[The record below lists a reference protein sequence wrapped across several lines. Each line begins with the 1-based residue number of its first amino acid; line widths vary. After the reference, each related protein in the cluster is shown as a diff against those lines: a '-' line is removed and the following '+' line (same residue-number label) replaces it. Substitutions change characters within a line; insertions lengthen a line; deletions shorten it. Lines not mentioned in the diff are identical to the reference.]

1 MSNEQLL
8 GNTFPQPP
16 EARSYARQRL
26 PYFCRANDCP
36 MPAHQYS
43 LFSDPLEEVVIAA
56 FPQFEGSEIEYK
68 SARGGFPGS
77 FWETY
82 SAFANTEG
90 GLVVL
95 GVKEEANGRFVPD
108 GLTLEQVQRFRQD
121 FFDTQNNRNKIST
134 DLLNDAHVQ
143 TVPVPDRPDHYLLA
157 FDIPRANREQMPVYI
172 GLDPNAG
179 TYKRREGGDYR
190 CTREAVRRMVADSDA
205 NVPADSRILRGFA
218 FPRDLDLRS
227 LQQFRQLMGSLQPGH
242 PWLTDDDLEL
252 LRKLG
257 AYRFD
262 RQTQHEGLTLA
273 GVLMF
278 GKTEAIH
285 DPECAP
291 QFFPDYQE
299 VLTHDPDVRWTD
311 RLYPD
316 GTWEANLFQFFRL
329 VWPRISAGLPRPFQ
343 LKNGQRQ
350 DETPAHIA
358 LREAF
363 INALV
368 HADYS
373 APGSVKS
380 IRRPHGFQFTNPGT
394 LLVSMRQYYEGGIS
408 VCRNKALQ
416 RMFSYIG
423 GAEQA
428 GSGADK
434 IVKGWESAHWMRPYL
449 DVRDEPDRV
458 TLELEMESILSG
470 QAQERL
476 HKAFGERAETVFGD
490 ALTVLSIVALEE
502 TATHRSLRFRVGMHT
517 ADLSALLKT
526 LCQQG
531 FLVAAGKGSGTSYAL
546 NEDTGNDTPE
556 NKDSFPKKVT
566 SSTQNEETSTQNE
579 ETLTQNEE
587 TSQPTSPLQQMLLQA
602 AESGWRTLAQLAEAT
617 GKSKRHLI
625 NNIIP
630 SLVTTG
636 KLERKH
642 LAANHPQQAYRRIR
656 SIEHPL

>member
-1 MSNEQLL
+1 
-8 GNTFPQPP
+8 
-16 EARSYARQRL
+16 
-26 PYFCRANDCP
+26 
-36 MPAHQYS
+36 MPTHQYN
-43 LFSDPLEEVVIAA
+43 LFADPFEDTVIAA

-68 SARGGFPGS
+68 SAKGGFPGS

-95 GVKEEANGRFVPD
+95 GVKEETNSRFVPD
-108 GLTLEQVQRFRQD
+108 GLTLVQVQRFRQD
-121 FFDTQNNRNKIST
+121 FFDTQNNRNKISV
-134 DLLNDAHVQ
+134 DLLKDADVQ
-143 TVPVPDRPDHYLLA
+143 TIPVPDQPDHYFLA
-157 FDIPRANREQMPVYI
+157 FDVPRANREQMPVYV
-172 GLDPNAG
+172 GLDPNSG

-190 CTREAVRRMVADSDA
+190 CNRDAVRRMIADSDA

-218 FPRDLDLRS
+218 YPDDLDLRS
-227 LQQFRQLMGSLQPGH
+227 IQQFRQLMSSTRPGH
-242 PWLTDDDLEL
+242 TWLAEDDLGL

-257 AYRFD
+257 AYRVD
-262 RQTQHEGLTLA
+262 RQSRQEGLTLA

-285 DPECAP
+285 DPECTP

-299 VLTHDPDVRWTD
+299 VLTQDPDVRWTD

-350 DETPAHIA
+350 DETLAHIA

-363 INALV
+363 INSLV

-373 APGSVKS
+373 AAGSVVS
-380 IRRPHGFQFTNPGT
+380 IRRPHSFQFTNPGT

-408 VCRNKALQ
+408 ICRNKALQ
-416 RMFSYIG
+416 RMFGYIG

-458 TLELEMESILSG
+458 TLELEMESILSV

-476 HKAFGERAETVFGD
+476 QQVFGERTATLFGD
-490 ALTVLSIVALEE
+490 ALTILSIVAMED
-502 TATHRSLRFRVGMHT
+502 TATHKSLRYRVGMHAT
-517 ADLSALLKT
+517 DLSGLLKT

-531 FLVAAGKGSGTSYAL
+531 FLTPAGRGSGTTYAL
-546 NEDTGNDTPE
+546 NENNTPDQPANITE
-556 NKDSFPKKVT
+556 QVESSGEKLET
-566 SSTQNEETSTQNE
+566 SSENLETSAKKLETSPHKV
-579 ETLTQNEE
+579 ETLVDDASATQA
-587 TSQPTSPLQQMLLQA
+587 PLKLQQIVLEA
-602 AESGWRTLAQLAEAT
+602 ARLGWRSLSELAEAT
-617 GKSKRHLI
+617 GKSNKYLI
-625 NNIIP
+625 NEIIP
-630 SLVTTG
+630 ALVKTG
-636 KLERKH
+636 QLERRYDT
-642 LAANHPQQAYRRIR
+642 ANHPRQAYRAVR
-656 SIEHPL
+656 